1 MLNLRRQAVILSL
14 VSERPILNVK
24 RLILIELSLKYST
37 FRVPLLFMYIDPST
51 ADFIHRLPKTE
62 THLHV
67 EGALPYELLQTL
79 NPEAFREPQ
88 PCWAS
93 DFKWKCFEDFEA
105 HLIKHAMQWFTT
117 PERYYEAAQL
127 IFASHLEQNVRYVET
142 SFHAGMIEFLGIPGP
157 EIVNAIRSAAPAG
170 LEVRVFMGMARNCY
184 NEILAPILEDCL
196 TWDGLAGIDLHG
208 VEYLPL
214 EDWAS
219 KLWGRARVHG
229 LETKVHAGEF
239 GPAANV
245 REAIEVLGA
254 RRIQHGVR
262 AIEDESVVELAIQ
275 SGATFDVCPISNVKL
290 DVIGAI
296 EDHPIRQF
304 FDRGLRCTISTDDP
318 FSFGNTVEDE
328 YAALSGGL
336 EFTNEELKQIAK
348 NGFEVA
354 SVDEG
359 TRTKWLDEVDSLL
372 I

>member
-1 MLNLRRQAVILSL
+1 
-14 VSERPILNVK
+14 
-24 RLILIELSLKYST
+24 
-37 FRVPLLFMYIDPST
+37 MYIDPST

-62 THLHV
+62 THLHI
-67 EGALPYELLQTL
+67 EGALPYELLQKL
-79 NPEAFREPQ
+79 DPEAFCEPQ
-88 PCWAS
+88 PCWAP

-105 HLIKHAMQWFTT
+105 HLIEHAVQWFTT
-117 PERYYEAAQL
+117 PERYYEAAQV
-127 IFASHLEQNVRYVET
+127 IFAKHLEQNVRYVET
-142 SFHAGMIEFLGIPGP
+142 SFHAGIIEFLGIPGP
-157 EIVNAIRSAAPAG
+157 EIVNAIRAAAPEG

-184 NEILAPILEDCL
+184 NEILTPVLEECV

-214 EDWAS
+214 EDWTP
-219 KLWGRARVHG
+219 KLWEKARAHG
-229 LETKVHAGEF
+229 LETKAHAGEF
-239 GPAANV
+239 GPASHV
-245 REAIEVLGA
+245 REAIEVLGT

-290 DVIGAI
+290 DVIGEI

-336 EFTNEELKQIAK
+336 KFTHEELKQIAK

-354 SVDEG
+354 LVDES
-359 TRTKWLDEVDSLL
+359 TRVKWIEEVDSLSS
-372 I
+372 